1 MTTHDA
7 AAAGATSDK
16 VPLTELN
23 EASTLHFGPRS
34 GENIISA
41 GRGAKTFRH
50 LIPALMYAVETMPS
64 DQRAGAFIVTASKD
78 RLPWE
83 EIEELYAIVIA
94 ARPQLPA
101 NPIG

>member
-1 MTTHDA
+1 MATHDA
-7 AAAGATSDK
+7 SAGPFSDK
-16 VPLTELN
+16 LPLTELN
-23 EASTLHFGPRS
+23 EPSTLHFGPRS

-50 LIPALMYAVETMPS
+50 LIPALIYAVETMSS
-64 DQRAGAFIVTASKD
+64 DHRAGAFIVTASKD

-83 EIEELYAIVIA
+83 DIEELYAIVTA

-101 NPIG
+101 SPIG